1 MPWNGDDRHSRHT
14 RADRK
19 VVFRNCRDRL
29 KQAISDGQR
38 PRGNAAP
45 AALVLLLVALA
56 VSAFYAFTFRVGA
69 DELGI
74 VLRFGKVERHE
85 PPGLHFRLPYPINE
99 VYLPKVTRQNIIE
112 IGFRSAPA
120 REALSH
126 RRL

>member
-19 VVFRNCRDRL
+19 DVFRNSRDRL
-29 KQAISDGQR
+29 KQAISGGQR

-45 AALVLLLVALA
+45 AALVLLLVALV